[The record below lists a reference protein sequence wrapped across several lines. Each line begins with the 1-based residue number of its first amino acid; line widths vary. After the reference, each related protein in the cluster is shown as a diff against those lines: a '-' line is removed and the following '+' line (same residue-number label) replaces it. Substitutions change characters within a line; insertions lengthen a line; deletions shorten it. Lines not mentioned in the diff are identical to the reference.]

1 MFAKL
6 RESVPVLWYGKTPR
20 DNPEISTF
28 RNLVPTILVNDSETI
43 LRLFMA
49 TVLEKEGISR
59 QFPAPRAMQPITRK
73 CGVGAPGR
81 RARTPQND
89 GPNIAQNGLWQLL
102 PFFRNP
108 ENVLL
113 FKLDILLL
121 TWTFIAGIL
130 KEMDQ
135 SATTQAYVSGMK
147 ESLSLYGN
155 ELVNFNTFFS
165 VGYAIG
171 LIPGQVIQTKV
182 RPSYFLPF
190 CEISWGILV
199 TCIAQAPNAQTVY
212 GLRILLGLFSAV
224 FWPTA
229 ISLIFNWY
237 KPAELAKRVAFFSVS
252 DAAGGMFISAL
263 QGALYT
269 NMNGVHG
276 ISGWQ
281 WLFIISGTVTIGQG
295 LLGLVVIPDTPAL
308 SRALWLT
315 AKEKRIAQER
325 MDSFGANTSKIIP
338 VRVLKDKLRKLVTHP
353 VTYFFLFSFALSAWA
368 SRANS
373 YFPLYLEGLEDESGN
388 LRFSTYQVNII
399 PIGGYAL
406 QIVSNLGLNA
416 LSDWKQWR
424 WQISIAPP
432 FLLGIVL
439 SVLSAWPSDYKVI
452 LVFYFLTYATNAG
465 SPSLLAWM
473 AELLRKEPEARSI
486 LVALTVTIVY
496 VGHATIPLRVW
507 RTADSPRYPIG
518 FPLATA
524 FTFSSVVV
532 QVGMLWW
539 QRRYYRD
546 EEEVYSS
553 FVADGEFA
561 KPSDGNAHTK
571 DKGPSTVIS
580 EA

>member
-1 MFAKL
+1 MPS
-6 RESVPVLWYGKTPR
+6 ESVVKQTGASDGESYPL
-20 DNPEISTF
+20 STGIW
-28 RNLVPTILVNDSETI
+28 RKIPYLRKAENL
-43 LRLFMA
+43 
-49 TVLEKEGISR
+49 
-59 QFPAPRAMQPITRK
+59 
-73 CGVGAPGR
+73 
-81 RARTPQND
+81 
-89 GPNIAQNGLWQLL
+89 
-102 PFFRNP
+102 
-108 ENVLL
+108 LL
-113 FKLDILLL
+113 FKLDVLLL

-171 LIPGQVIQTKV
+171 LIPGQLIQTKI
-182 RPSYFLPF
+182 RPSLFLPL

-199 TCIAQAPNAQTVY
+199 TCIAQAPDAKTVY

-263 QGALYT
+263 QATLYK

-295 LLGLVVIPDTPAL
+295 LLGLLIIPDTPAL
-308 SRALWLT
+308 SRAIWLT
-315 AKEKRIAQER
+315 DLEKRISQNR
-325 MDSFGANTSKIIP
+325 MASFGANTSNIIP
-338 VRVLKDKLRKLVTHP
+338 VAVLKEKLRKLVFHP
-353 VTYFFLFSFALSAWA
+353 VTYYFLLSFALSAWA

-373 YFPLYLEGLEDESGN
+373 YFPLYLEDLKDSTGN
-388 LRFSTYQVNII
+388 LRFNTYQVNVI

-406 QIVSNLGLNA
+406 QIVSNLALNA
-416 LSDWKQWR
+416 LSDWKHWR
-424 WQISIAPP
+424 WQISMAPL
-432 FLLGIVL
+432 FLLGVVL
-439 SVLSAWPSDYKVI
+439 CVLCAWPSDYKVV
-452 LVFYFLTYATNAG
+452 LAFYFLTYATNAG

-473 AELLRKEPEARSI
+473 AETLRKEPEARAI

-507 RTADSPRYPIG
+507 QTKDSPRYPIG

-524 FTFSSVVV
+524 FAFSSAFV
-532 QVGMLWW
+532 QIGMLWW
-539 QRRYYRD
+539 QRRYLRSHDDSFDGSSQASVTIVEETNPAASFQRRD
-546 EEEVYSS
+546 QGHEARKNLTSDI
-553 FVADGEFA
+553 AD
-561 KPSDGNAHTK
+561 T
-571 DKGPSTVIS
+571 
-580 EA
+580 